1 MLTKDPELFSKFW
14 ILLTSTSL
22 SAQDKVSALVGGEVQ
37 GEGEIG
43 GERFHFLF
51 YFCTALAL
59 EVDLILSFFIYV
71 STTQL
76 LATTAY

>member
-43 GERFHFLF
+43 GERFHLFF